1 MAIKIPFLS
10 DVTDFIRGTDN
21 IADALDEVSDSL
33 DDLSKDS
40 TKAADKAG
48 DNLGDGFKDGAK
60 TAGKAL
66 DGVGDDLDGVA
77 KTAKGLD
84 DKVSS
89 AFDSIAADAKK
100 AGKKV
105 ETEFKAGTEA
115 ASEGMEQMSGDAQ
128 SNATEVAASFDGSA
142 DSLVEG
148 FQGAAAEMFS
158 GFGPAGAAA
167 GLAVA
172 AGIGAAMTAMDEL
185 KEKNDAATEA
195 VGSLGAEIVDAGGA
209 LDAADIEGK
218 LTGIFDAGSEDNKWT
233 FWNDE
238 SETQLAMLK
247 DGLGDANDELARFTI
262 KGLAGSIPD
271 GIKALEGLT
280 KEIEANAAE
289 IKKHQEQDERGV
301 TLTDQVGQAL
311 QERNKKLEET
321 KAALEDATGASEE
334 ASSQA
339 EYYTKVMGESQAAAE
354 AETEA
359 LLAKADAMDIATGR
373 AMSADQAQLRYI
385 ESLTQSTTD
394 IATNGRTT
402 DINTEA
408 GRANRQTLL
417 DLAGSANSLRDA
429 QIEQG
434 ASTADVTAET
444 ERARASFVAAAEQAG
459 FGADEAKRL
468 ADQYGLIP
476 ENVDTKVQAHNVQET
491 KDAIDG
497 VAAPRTV
504 PVNLTP
510 DGSEIERFIEGM
522 NGKTIRV
529 AVQGRGGG
537 GITY

>member
-40 TKAADKAG
+40 SKAADKAA
-48 DNLGDGFKDGAK
+48 DSLTDGFKDGAK

-66 DGVGDDLDGVA
+66 ALVGDDIDGVA
-77 KTAKGLD
+77 KTAGTMD
-84 DKVSS
+84 DKVSK
-89 AFDSIAADAKK
+89 AFDAIAADAKK
-100 AGKKV
+100 TGKHV
-105 ETEFKAGTEA
+105 ATSFADGADA

-142 DSLVEG
+142 ESLVEG

-158 GFGPAGAAA
+158 GFGPAGAVA

-172 AGIGAAMTAMDEL
+172 AGIGIAMTAMDEL
-185 KEKNDAATEA
+185 KEKNDAATES
-195 VGSLGAEIVDAGGA
+195 VGELGAEIIDAGGA

-218 LTGIFDAGSEDNKWT
+218 LTGIFEAGAEDNKWT

-247 DGLGDANDELARFTI
+247 DGLADANDELARFTI

-271 GIKALEGLT
+271 GIKALAGLT
-280 KEIEANAAE
+280 TEIETNTAE
-289 IKKHQEQDERGV
+289 IKKHQEMDERGV
-301 TLTDQVGQAL
+301 TTTDKVGQAL
-311 QERNKKLEET
+311 QARNEKLEAT
-321 KAALEDATGASEE
+321 KDALEIATGASEE

-354 AETEA
+354 DETVA

-385 ESLTQSTTD
+385 ESLTQSTAD

-444 ERARASFVAAAEQAG
+444 ERARDSFLAAAEQAG

-476 ENVDTKVQAHNVQET
+476 STVETRVEAHNVQET
-491 KDAIDG
+491 KAEIDG

-504 PVNLTP
+504 PIGFAP
-510 DGSEIERFIEGM
+510 DGTEIDRFIEGM
-522 NGKTIRV
+522 NGKTIHV
-529 AVQGRGGG
+529 ALAPRSGS